1 MKPGPRLTSSV
12 RREITLRAMDPE
24 TNITYLAEEYGITR
38 SAIHQYL
45 NSARRDPEGAL
56 EEAIEELE
64 FRRDILEM
72 YR

>member
-12 RREITLRAMDPE
+12 RREITRKAMDAD
-24 TNITYLAEEYGITR
+24 TNITHLAKEYGITR
-38 SAIHQYL
+38 SAIYQYID
-45 NSARRDPEGAL
+45 SARLDPEGAV